1 VPIDFKPYEGVLPYA
16 SELYGIYQPLLGW
29 KSRRTNRRIAAGLRA
44 FKGQFV
50 ANLPLLL
57 APDVDISGPLDPR
70 EVRFRVGIA
79 RQGPSSSPLLKMA
92 PQSLIARRVLNEIQN
107 EGPDRPEAWQRYTS
121 QDFLEASLRDLEDEI
136 KSAYN
141 VELRRAHG
149 HSRELDDVSQRRLL
163 HAILSRESVAAG
175 VLSSLGQRDEGRYA
189 MNMLGLVKRDY
200 LDEAIGT
207 FDAITAALD
216 PRRSELA
223 RAVISPIGI
232 VHLFRQYFFEFDSFL
247 GPAVEHLWLSPG
259 GQVELVEVSTR
270 KTIVEKLTE
279 TAVESMGRMEK
290 TLAVDDELSEAV
302 RRQNSSSTKF
312 GVSVNTESSFSLGS
326 IFTAEINT
334 GTTYNLETNQQEAR
348 ESLHRAARHQTE
360 HIATEMKRSFR
371 STFRTVSETTDTR
384 SRKYVI
390 QNNTE
395 ELMNYELRRK
405 MRQVGVQLQD
415 YGTFVCW
422 QTYVDRPGDQ
432 LGVANL
438 VHIAVPNDMPLPIQ
452 PELPAEP
459 QAYKGE
465 TIKHHFRW
473 PLSDQDAF
481 SGLDPEHFGDVVAG
495 HFPIV
500 PSPGF
505 KLDRVE
511 VKIVHG
517 ESWGFFARGLAG
529 SERPVGPG
537 TSEKTHATVELIHP
551 PNVPDN
557 PGPRQPLT
565 DAHPEFDFEITP
577 FYTPSDWLL
586 AQVADEKD
594 KKIKEANQAQ
604 EREYKEK
611 MYAAIKERVELAS
624 NVRSRPFDE
633 LREEERIIV
642 YRNLIRQ
649 LMVDTGVTTSEPR
662 LQHVFAEI
670 VQSMFDVDK
679 MLYFVAPEWW
689 MPQDRGG
696 SQDIFRP
703 EASQGEFTTYSTVS
717 WGGGKGVRDD
727 NYYITEKSAEAKL
740 GSSLGWV
747 LQLDGDNL
755 RNAFLNAPWVKAVIP
770 IRPGKEQRALGWLQ
784 GANVEGSD
792 GLDAAHEASTGDL
805 EAIRSQLGLASGT
818 TVTLR
823 HAIEALIARLNRRQA
838 IARSKVMDGGGAELD
853 YLPMDQVYERGFDP
867 LKGGFKIPPEKDFEI
882 FDQWVE
888 VVPTDQIVPVP
899 VKYDPKTGRLQ

>member
-1 VPIDFKPYEGVLPYA
+1 VPIDLKPYEGVLPYA

-29 KSRRTNRRIAAGLRA
+29 KSRRTDRRIAAGLSA
-44 FKGQFV
+44 FKSQFV

-70 EVRFRVGIA
+70 EVRFHVGIA
-79 RQGPSSSPLLKMA
+79 RRGPSSSPLLKMA
-92 PQSLIARRVLNEIQN
+92 PQSLIVRRVLKEIQN
-107 EGPDRPEAWQRYTS
+107 DGPDRADVWQRYTN
-121 QDFLEASLRDLEDEI
+121 QDFLEHSLRDLEDEI
-136 KSAYN
+136 KNAYN
-141 VELRRAHG
+141 TELRRAHG
-149 HSRELDDVSQRRLL
+149 RSREMDDVAQRRLL
-163 HAILSRESVAAG
+163 NGILSRESVAAG
-175 VLSSLGQRDEGRYA
+175 VLSTLGQREDGRYA
-189 MNMLGLVKRDY
+189 MNMLGLVKHNY

-207 FDAITAALD
+207 FEAITTALD

-279 TAVESMGRMEK
+279 TAFESMTRMEK
-290 TLAVDDELSEAV
+290 TLAVDDELSETV

-390 QNNTE
+390 QNTGG

-405 MRQVGVQLQD
+405 MRQLGVQLQD

-422 QTYVDRPGDQ
+422 QTYVDQPGNE

-438 VHIAVPNDMPLPIQ
+438 VHIAVPNDTPLPIQ
-452 PELPAEP
+452 PQLPAEP
-459 QAYKGE
+459 QDYKGD

-473 PLSDQDAF
+473 PLTDKDAF
-481 SGLDPEHFGDVVAG
+481 SGLDPEYFGDVVAG
-495 HFPIV
+495 HFSIV

-505 KLDRVE
+505 KLLKVD
-511 VKIVHG
+511 VKIVNG
-517 ESWGFFARGLAG
+517 EQWGFFARGLAG
-529 SERPVGPG
+529 SERPVAPG
-537 TSEKTHATVELIHP
+537 ASENTHTTIELIHP
-551 PNVPDN
+551 PNIPDSV
-557 PGPRQPLT
+557 GPRQPLT
-565 DAHPEFDFEITP
+565 DEHPEFDFEITP
-577 FYTPSDWLL
+577 IYTPSDWLL
-586 AQVADEKD
+586 AKVADEKNN
-594 KKIKEANQAQ
+594 KIKEANQAQ

-624 NVRSRPFDE
+624 NVQSRPFDE
-633 LREEERIIV
+633 LREEERIII

-703 EASQGEFTTYSTVS
+703 EADQGEFTTYSTVS
-717 WGGGKGVRDD
+717 WGGGKGARND
-727 NYYITEKSAEAKL
+727 NYYITEKSAVAKL
-740 GSSLGWV
+740 GSSLGWI

-770 IRPGKEQRALGWLQ
+770 IRPGKEQRALGWLE

-792 GLDAAHEASTGDL
+792 GLDDAHDAPPEDL
-805 EAIRSQLGLASGT
+805 ERIRSQLGLAAGT

-823 HAIEALIARLNRRQA
+823 HAIEALIARLNKRQA
-838 IARSKVMDGGGAELD
+838 LARNKMTDEDGAELD
-853 YLPMDQVYERGFDP
+853 HLPMDHVYEHGFDP
-867 LKGGFKIPPEKDFEI
+867 LQGGFKIPPEKDFEI